1 MFGKTYCVI
10 AKKKKKGR
18 NECVL
23 KWKELNYGVAIQWET
38 LQTNNMGDFV
48 PLTWKDRHALILK
61 MSLRLFTLPLFNIN
75 MNMII
80 YA

>member
-1 MFGKTYCVI
+1 
-10 AKKKKKGR
+10 
-18 NECVL
+18 
-23 KWKELNYGVAIQWET
+23 
-38 LQTNNMGDFV
+38 MGDFV